1 MSRRAKR
8 TGSSGKAMSI
18 TAETAARPAFEGVER
33 LETPLVVVDAA
44 RLKANIARMQAI
56 ATDGGVA
63 LHPHI
68 KTHKSLAIAGLQRD
82 AGASGV
88 TASHPGEAAVFIR
101 AGFSPVTLAY
111 PLVRPEPVARLLTL
125 AGEHGVR
132 VRFIADSMTGLEAL
146 EAGAAKAG
154 QTADVFIK
162 VDVGLHRCGVD
173 PLAETGIALAQ
184 RLEASLLTFC
194 GLLSHAGQAYGAGNV
209 DGIRAVAATERRI
222 LLDVRERLL
231 RHGIEV
237 PLTSVGSTPSLIAN
251 DGFDGID
258 EIRPGNYVFFDMT
271 AVRLGIVGRESLS
284 LAVSATIISRNRDFY
299 IVDAGSKTLSSDLG
313 AHSTG
318 SGAGFGEAWSAE
330 LDRPLSVEKLSEEH
344 GMVARKGSDLEI
356 GQRLL
361 IYPNHACVVVN
372 LAPRL
377 TLLDGGRASPLA
389 IDATRRADASANAP

>member
-1 MSRRAKR
+1 
-8 TGSSGKAMSI
+8 MSI
-18 TAETAARPAFEGVER
+18 NAEAAARPAFDGADR
-33 LETPLVVVDAA
+33 LETPCVMIDAA
-44 RLKANIARMQAI
+44 RLKANIAQMQAI

-68 KTHKSLAIAGLQRD
+68 KTHKSLAIAGMQRQ
-82 AGASGV
+82 AGARGV

-111 PLVRPEPVARLLTL
+111 PLVRPEPVSALLTL
-125 AGEHGVR
+125 GREHGVQ
-132 VRFIADSMTGLEAL
+132 VRFIADSMTGLAAL
-146 EAGAAKAG
+146 ERGAEKAG

-173 PLAETGIALAQ
+173 PLTETGIALAE
-184 RLEASLLTFC
+184 RLEASRLTFC
-194 GLLSHAGQAYGAGNV
+194 GLLSHAGQAYGAGSP

-222 LLDVRERLL
+222 LLAFKERLR
-231 RHGIEV
+231 RHGIAV
-237 PLTSVGSTPSLIAN
+237 PQISVGSTPSLIAH

-271 AVRLGIVGRESLS
+271 AVRLGIIRRDSIS
-284 LAVSATIISRNRDFY
+284 LAVSATIISKNRDFY

-318 SGAGFGEAWSAE
+318 SGTGFGEAWSAD
-330 LDRPLSVEKLSEEH
+330 LDRPLSIEKLSEEH
-344 GMVARKGSDLEI
+344 GMVARDGTDLAI
-356 GQRLL
+356 GARLL

-377 TLLDGGRASPLA
+377 TLLDEGNASPLA
-389 IDATRRADASANAP
+389 IDATRRAGSAESGAPVGFE

>member
-1 MSRRAKR
+1 
-8 TGSSGKAMSI
+8 MSI
-18 TAETAARPAFEGVER
+18 TAETAARPAFEGMER
-33 LETPLVVVDAA
+33 LETPSVVVDAA
-44 RLKANIARMQAI
+44 RLKANIERMQAI

-68 KTHKSLAIAGLQRD
+68 KTHKSLAIASLQRD

-111 PLVRPEPVARLLTL
+111 PLVRPEPVVSLLML
-125 AGEHGVR
+125 AGEHGVE
-132 VRFIADSMTGLEAL
+132 VRFIADSMTGLAAL
-146 EAGAAKAG
+146 ERGTETAGRTAG
-154 QTADVFIK
+154 VFIK

-173 PLAETGIALAQ
+173 PLAETGIALA
-184 RLEASLLTFC
+184 RKLDASRLTFC
-194 GLLSHAGQAYGAGNV
+194 GLLSHAGQAYGAGDV

-222 LLDVRERLL
+222 LLEFKERLR
-231 RHGIEV
+231 RHGIAV
-237 PLTSVGSTPSLIAN
+237 PLISVGSTPSLIAN

-271 AVRLGIVGRESLS
+271 AVRLGIVGRDSLS
-284 LAVSATIISRNRDFY
+284 LAVSATIISKNSDFY

-318 SGAGFGEAWSAE
+318 SGTGFGEAWSAD

-344 GMVARKGSDLEI
+344 GMVARNGSDLAI
-356 GQRLL
+356 GAQLL

-377 TLLDGGRASPLA
+377 FLLDGGQASPLA
-389 IDATRRADASANAP
+389 IDATRRAVANRNQQS

>member
-1 MSRRAKR
+1 
-8 TGSSGKAMSI
+8 MSI
-18 TAETAARPAFEGVER
+18 TAETAARPAFEGMER
-33 LETPLVVVDAA
+33 LETPSVVVDAA
-44 RLKANIARMQAI
+44 RLKANIERMQAI

-68 KTHKSLAIAGLQRD
+68 KTHKSLAIASLQRD

-111 PLVRPEPVARLLTL
+111 PLVRPEPVVSLLML
-125 AGEHGVR
+125 AGEHGVE
-132 VRFIADSMTGLEAL
+132 VRFIADSMTGLAAL
-146 EAGAAKAG
+146 ERGTETAGRTAG
-154 QTADVFIK
+154 VFIK

-173 PLAETGIALAQ
+173 PLAETGIALA
-184 RLEASLLTFC
+184 RKLDASRLTFC
-194 GLLSHAGQAYGAGNV
+194 GLLSHAGQAYGAGDV

-222 LLDVRERLL
+222 LLEFKERLR
-231 RHGIEV
+231 RHGIAV
-237 PLTSVGSTPSLIAN
+237 PLISVGSTPSLIAN

-271 AVRLGIVGRESLS
+271 AVRLGIVGRDSLS
-284 LAVSATIISRNRDFY
+284 LAVSATIISKNSDFY

-318 SGAGFGEAWSAE
+318 SGTGFGEAWSAD

-344 GMVARKGSDLEI
+344 GMVARNGSDLAI
-356 GQRLL
+356 GAQLL

-377 TLLDGGRASPLA
+377 FLLDGGQASPLA
-389 IDATRRADASANAP
+389 IDATRRAVANRNQQ